1 MAKYKIKHITHY
13 FYNSPVYESINQIM
27 LYPIQDLHQTLHFQS
42 IRITDSPS
50 IEVFKD
56 HYFNQLG
63 IFNILKPHSELS
75 IQSNIVVEVVPI
87 EIPNLEISI
96 VQQWEEIELLK
107 KDFTLKDF
115 LELEEFK
122 AKEEISN
129 VVKSLINK
137 EKSVFENAFNVS
149 EFIFENFTYK
159 QGVTTIESDIDE
171 IWSLKAGVCQDF
183 AHLLLE
189 MLQIA
194 ELPSRYVSGYICP
207 KNHDLRGEG
216 ATHAWVEV
224 FLPTYGWIGID
235 PTNNCLVSDRHVRL
249 AVGKDF
255 HDCTPVKGIYK
266 GSLEHRLEVTV
277 VVENTDSHISTLYND
292 FFNDRVE
299 KPSFVSINEIP
310 EDVESNNSYWRNMQ
324 MQQQQQQ

>member
-189 MLQIA
+189 MLQIVGV
-194 ELPSRYVSGYICP
+194 PSRYVSGYICP
-207 KNHDLRGEG
+207 KNNDLRGEG

-310 EDVESNNSYWRNMQ
+310 EDVETNNSYWRNMQ

>member
-13 FYNSPVYESINQIM
+13 FYKSPVYESINQIM

-50 IEVFKD
+50 IEIFKD

-75 IQSNIVVEVVPI
+75 IQSNIVVEVIPI
-87 EIPNLEISI
+87 EEPVLKISPSE
-96 VQQWEEIELLK
+96 QWKEIENLRN
-107 KDFTLKDF
+107 DFTLKDF
-115 LELEEFK
+115 LEIEDFDSK
-122 AKEEISN
+122 KEITE
-129 VVKSLINK
+129 VVNSLIDK
-137 EKSVFENAFNVS
+137 EKPVFENAFNIS
-149 EFIFENFTYK
+149 KYIFENFTYK
-159 QGVTTIESDIDE
+159 QGVTTIETNIDE

-189 MLQIA
+189 MLQIVGV
-194 ELPSRYVSGYICP
+194 PSRYVSGYICP

-266 GSLEHRLEVTV
+266 GNLEHRLEVTV
-277 VVENTDSHISTLYND
+277 VVENTDSHISAIYND
-292 FFNDRVE
+292 FFSDRVE

-310 EDVESNNSYWRNMQ
+310 ETVENNNSYWRHMQ
-324 MQQQQQQ
+324 MQQQQQ

>member
-13 FYNSPVYESINQIM
+13 FYKSPVNESINQIM

-50 IEVFKD
+50 IEIFKD

-63 IFNILKPHSELS
+63 VFNILKPHSELS
-75 IQSNIVVEVVPI
+75 IQSNIVVEVIPI
-87 EIPNLEISI
+87 EEPILEISPSE
-96 VQQWEEIELLK
+96 QWKEIENLRN
-107 KDFTLKDF
+107 DFTLKDF
-115 LELEEFK
+115 LEIEDFDSK
-122 AKEEISN
+122 KEITE
-129 VVKSLINK
+129 VVNSLIDK
-137 EKSVFENAFNVS
+137 EKPVFENAFNIS
-149 EFIFENFTYK
+149 KYIFENFTYK
-159 QGVTTIESDIDE
+159 QGVTTIETNIDE

-189 MLQIA
+189 MLQIVGV
-194 ELPSRYVSGYICP
+194 PSRYVSGYICP

-266 GSLEHRLEVTV
+266 GNLEHRLEVTV
-277 VVENTDSHISTLYND
+277 VVENTDSHISAIYND
-292 FFNDRVE
+292 FFSDRVE

-310 EDVESNNSYWRNMQ
+310 ETVENNNSYWRHMQ
-324 MQQQQQQ
+324 MQQQQQ

>member
-87 EIPNLEISI
+87 EIPSLEISI

-115 LELEEFK
+115 LEVEEFK

-129 VVKSLINK
+129 VVKSLIDK

-149 EFIFENFTYK
+149 KFIFENFTYK

-266 GSLEHRLEVTV
+266 GSLEHRLEVAV

>member
-13 FYNSPVYESINQIM
+13 FYKSPVYESINQIM

-50 IEVFKD
+50 IEIFKD

-75 IQSNIVVEVVPI
+75 IQSNIVVEVIPI
-87 EIPNLEISI
+87 EEPILEISPSE
-96 VQQWEEIELLK
+96 QWKEIENLRN
-107 KDFTLKDF
+107 DFTLKDF
-115 LELEEFK
+115 LEIEDFDSK
-122 AKEEISN
+122 KEITEIVN
-129 VVKSLINK
+129 SLIDK
-137 EKSVFENAFNVS
+137 EKPVFENAFNIS
-149 EFIFENFTYK
+149 KYIFENFTYK
-159 QGVTTIESDIDE
+159 QGVTTIETNIDE

-189 MLQIA
+189 MLQIVGVH
-194 ELPSRYVSGYICP
+194 SRYVSGYICP
-207 KNHDLRGEG
+207 QHHDLRGEG

-266 GSLEHRLEVTV
+266 GNLEHRLEVTV
-277 VVENTDSHISTLYND
+277 VVENTDSHISAIYND
-292 FFNDRVE
+292 FFSDRVE

-310 EDVESNNSYWRNMQ
+310 ETVENNNSYWRHMQ
-324 MQQQQQQ
+324 MQQQQQ